1 MQEAF
6 DKLRGV
12 DIFSLKSYMEPTG
25 FASFNG
31 AWVLINELFVN
42 FFFFILNAVVGF
54 FSLLIRILEKIDL
67 YSNYKNYVFNGAMNI
82 WKGFIGSSSGGVA
95 KQSLVSMLL
104 LILAF
109 YLFFQFFFSKG
120 AFSRTLLHVF
130 LVIILGFGY
139 FGTIA
144 GTSGG
149 LYLLDTINHVSQD
162 VTKNITNIKVEYG
175 NNKSIKIGDSMA
187 DSYIAETSYKA
198 YVFVNTG
205 QENGKYKNSQDGKQ
219 ETFDDSKVLGTGD
232 KNGNFKAVKSKDR
245 NKYLDELGNGANDD
259 GEKNRWV
266 SAMPDFIFTRM
277 FYVIFKICEAFVL
290 AIPVILIQ
298 MLNVI
303 AQTLVLMM
311 ILLFPIVLLMSF
323 VPRMQD
329 LIFGVLK
336 VMFGGLLFPAITSLL
351 TLLVFYIEKMI
362 ENIVITGFDGILK
375 TLPSLIIFG
384 LVFKL
389 LISVVS
395 KGLVYFLLWKYKA
408 ELIQFILGSKA
419 RMVASDIGNKVEKG
433 VTKTRE
439 VASQV
444 PSRSLSSAQHLGNFA
459 LAGAGF
465 GAGMMMNAKSH
476 FQNVG
481 SFFTNKESEHQ
492 PDEVLPT
499 ETLETPISPDA
510 PEPNIPKTKPTLE
523 GIKPVEEKTPPTP
536 SMESPI
542 MSDLTPKSDDEF
554 KTLKEEWIS
563 PFKQLRMNSIEH
575 KLEEYK
581 DPQAMYKAQ
590 GSNAFTR
597 AYRKTMT
604 RDDKLRA
611 NIERRDRLTERLK
624 QLRGE

>member
-109 YLFFQFFFSKG
+109 YLFYQFFFSKG

-130 LVIILGFGY
+130 LVLILGFGY

-259 GEKNRWV
+259 GEKNGWV

-492 PDEVLPT
+492 PDEMLPT
-499 ETLETPISPDA
+499 ETLETPVTPDA
-510 PEPNIPKTKPTLE
+510 PEPSISRTKVSLE
-523 GIKPVEEKTPPTP
+523 GVKPVEEKTQNPSIESPITVEPTP
-536 SMESPI
+536 SSSE
-542 MSDLTPKSDDEF
+542 EF
-554 KTLKEEWIS
+554 QTLKEEWIS
-563 PFKQLRMNSIEH
+563 PFKQLRINSIEH
-575 KLEEYK
+575 KLEGYK

>member
-109 YLFFQFFFSKG
+109 YLFYQFFFSKG

-130 LVIILGFGY
+130 LVLILGFGY

-492 PDEVLPT
+492 PDEVIPT
-499 ETLETPISPDA
+499 ETLETPTSPDT
-510 PEPNIPKTKPTLE
+510 PEPNIPKTKATLE
-523 GIKPVEEKTPPTP
+523 GVKPVEEKTPTP

-542 MSDLTPKSDDEF
+542 TVEPTPSSSEEF
-554 KTLKEEWIS
+554 QNLKEEWIS
-563 PFKQLRMNSIEH
+563 PFKQLRINSIER
-575 KLEEYK
+575 KLEGYK